1 MKTLETCILET
12 VPSVRSEPSPSRQV
26 YFNKKCLNCG
36 QLVGQGSIK
45 GYVHAWSR
53 MFPFLKM

>member
-1 MKTLETCILET
+1 MKTLEACILET

-45 GYVHAWSR
+45 GYVHA
-53 MFPFLKM
+53 